1 MEHSIANPQV
11 EEEKQQQMVA
21 VLPFGSLSLSLS
33 SAIAPHFTFTKPAAT
48 SHLSPPTASFKLSFS
63 TPNLS
68 IRSSLSSSAFF
79 NPSPSPLRRNSGLR
93 SAFSSST
100 IASPLRHLPGNSDNS
115 PGGAYGRRNTIVWF
129 RNDLRVHDNEA
140 LSSADSESLSLLPVF
155 VFDAAE
161 HGKPAAGTDRNA
173 SARAAFLIQAVADLR
188 QSLKKRGSDLVV
200 RVGKPEKVLVELARN
215 AGADSV
221 FAHREAI
228 NGEVKAE
235 AAVEAALSEEGVETK
250 WFWGST
256 LFHLDD
262 LPFKL
267 EQMPANFGGF
277 REKVKKMKV
286 RNTIEAADKLKGFP
300 ATNEEIEPGRIPT
313 LSDLGLSPLAAQ
325 GGKSAAV
332 GGETEGLQKLKKL
345 AAECQAQSSGKN
357 ASKNNIYGANLS
369 CKISPWLATGC
380 ISPRQMFNEI
390 KKSAMSSVSAAMK
403 NGDWLMNELIERDFF
418 RFVTRKYSA
427 AKTLTAAPAT
437 ACAGAIA

>member
-1 MEHSIANPQV
+1 MDHAIVTPQA
-11 EEEKQQQMVA
+11 EEEQQQQMVA
-21 VLPFGSLSLSLS
+21 VVPFGSLSLSLS
-33 SAIAPHFTFTKPAAT
+33 AAIAPHFTFTKPAAT

-79 NPSPSPLRRNSGLR
+79 TPSPSPLRRNSGLR

-100 IASPLRHLPGNSDNS
+100 IPSPLRHLPGNSDNS
-115 PGGAYGRRNTIVWF
+115 PGGVYGKRNTIVWF

-155 VFDAAE
+155 VFDPRE

-173 SARAAFLIQAVADLR
+173 SARAAFLIQAVSDLR

-200 RVGKPEKVLVELARN
+200 RVGKPEQVLVELARN
-215 AGADSV
+215 AGTDAV
-221 FAHREAI
+221 FAHREAT

-235 AAVEAALSEEGVETK
+235 AAVEAALAEEGVETK

-300 ATNEEIEPGRIPT
+300 ATSEEIEPGRIPT
-313 LSDLGLSPLAAQ
+313 LSDLGLTPLAVQ
-325 GGKSAAV
+325 GGKAAAA
-332 GGETEGLQKLKKL
+332 GGEAEALQKLKKL
-345 AAECQAQSSGKN
+345 AAECHAHSAGKS

-418 RFVTRKYSA
+418 R
-427 AKTLTAAPAT
+427 
-437 ACAGAIA
+437 